1 MKQFVVASVSMFDNE
16 MVMKKVEAEDSTAA
30 LKKYLIEQR
39 GYDFSDNSN
48 LTIAEMQTIAFDSDE
63 IVGVCEI

>member
-16 MVMKKVEAEDSTAA
+16 MVMKKVEAEDSIAA

-39 GYDFSDNSN
+39 GYDFSGNPN
-48 LTIAEMQTIAFDSDE
+48 PTIAEMQIIAFDNDE
-63 IVGVCEI
+63 IVGICEI